1 MTATITIFGAL
12 GLLLLWYFSNLGKST
27 YYRAVQPNDTATPMD
42 GREAR
47 KKDLISKITRGSI
60 IYMVACVS
68 VTSLV
73 WVMPKIKTVRA
84 ALNPTATATVTLT
97 PTATL
102 TRTPTP
108 TRMTSTPR
116 ATGTPASPT
125 VRVSPTER
133 VTATPKIII
142 QNVPV
147 TVIVN
152 AVTTKLVPATVIVYQ
167 TVQVPATVIV
177 YQTVIVTPTYTP
189 VYTDTPTTTPTF
201 TPTATPTFTET
212 PTP

>member
-1 MTATITIFGAL
+1 MQITITIFGVL
-12 GLLLLWYFSNLGKST
+12 GLLLLWYFANLSKGT
-27 YYRAVQPNDTATPMD
+27 YYRAVQPNDTITFQD

-47 KKDLISKITRGSI
+47 KKDLIRKITRGSI
-60 IYMVACVS
+60 IYMIACVS

-73 WVMPKIKTVRA
+73 WVMPKIKTVQA

-97 PTATL
+97 PTATV

-116 ATGTPASPT
+116 SMFPTGSPT

-152 AVTTKLVPATVIVYQ
+152 SVATRLVPVVQTVIVNQ
-167 TVQVPATVIV
+167 TVIVPATVIV
-177 YQTVIVTPTYTP
+177 YQTVIVTPTFTP
-189 VYTDTPTTTPTF
+189 VATDTPTA
-201 TPTATPTFTET
+201 TATVTLTPTET

>member
-1 MTATITIFGAL
+1 MTTVITIFGAIGL
-12 GLLLLWYFSNLGKST
+12 GLLWYFSNLSKAT
-27 YYRAVQPNDTATPMD
+27 YYRAIQPNETVTPQD

-47 KKDLISKITRGSI
+47 KKDMISKITRYSI

-73 WVMPKIKTVRA
+73 WVMPKIKTVQA
-84 ALNPTATATVTLT
+84 ALNPTATATITLT

-133 VTATPKIII
+133 VPPTPQIIY

-152 AVTTKLVPATVIVYQ
+152 STRLVPATVIVYQ

-177 YQTVIVTPTYTP
+177 YQTVMV
-189 VYTDTPTTTPTF
+189 TPTF
-201 TPTATPTFTET
+201 TPTGTETPTETPTATLTPTSTPTET